1 MRWGYIAQAV
11 VIPTVGRLIFLT
23 FNRRTVFLILCKK
36 FRRHATFF
44 GRPVDSSRT
53 IIIVSSDLDS
63 GGPLKNDRTW
73 ARSEKRKDSQEWL
86 FWIVFLSKGN
96 DRIPILTFYY
106 RITAFGQKIV
116 HTPRFFWAWFI
127 PCQFI
132 GLWTGRSSKFRIE
145 YDSQPIERKRR
156 RKSTPGPNP
165 LIFAKKKKGFG
176 KTISSFQNRL
186 L

>member
-36 FRRHATFF
+36 FRRHATFL

-96 DRIPILTFYY
+96 DKIPILTFYY

-116 HTPRFFWAWFI
+116 HTPRFFWAWVHPMPI
-127 PCQFI
+127 HRTLNGALLKI
-132 GLWTGRSSKFRIE
+132 SHRVW
-145 YDSQPIERKRR
+145 QPANWAQEEEKKYSR
-156 RKSTPGPNP
+156 TEPFN
-165 LIFAKKKKGFG
+165 FCEKKKGFG